1 VNNELLKTAKIV
13 ELVKLVRL
21 VKPVKRV
28 QPVKLVL
35 PMILFLVVVV
45 QGCQLQ
51 ETGDHPQEAQRQPV
65 ALAARHM
72 VAAADPHAVQVG
84 LDILRRGG
92 SAVDAAVAVQMVLTL
107 VEPAE
112 SGIGGGGFLL
122 FRHGTTGVLT
132 FYDGREIAPEAA
144 NPERFLLPAGI
155 PMPLPAAV
163 VSGRSVGVPGLV
175 AMLHQAHQQHGRLPW
190 PELFAAAINMA
201 EQGIGMPRRLR
212 RQVGEDPSLWLF
224 PDIRRSF
231 ISQAK
236 ADEPILVNPDLGR
249 SLRRIAQQGPKGFY
263 QGETAEE
270 IVAAVNGRWLW
281 GGDMTVQDLHGYEP
295 EVRHVVCGKYRR
307 WKICSAPPPSAGG
320 IAVLQILAILERFGM
335 PELAPDSP
343 EAVHLFAE
351 ACRLAYADS
360 QYYIGDPAF
369 IAVPVG
375 ALLNKDYL
383 AGRASLIDNAKTMP
397 AAAPGMVVDEPL
409 RQEAAIAGAR
419 ASSTTHFSIVDGAG
433 NVAAVTSSLEVP
445 FGSRLLV
452 GGFLLNSQLTDFSF
466 RPHREGRPS
475 ANAVAPGKRPRS
487 WMSPT
492 IVLDAD
498 GEIRL
503 IIGSRGGASIVAYVA
518 KTIIG
523 VVDWNLPLQEA
534 IALPNIAVQGADLLL
549 EEGTVLADLAGDLRK
564 MGHRV
569 RLRAL
574 VSGLHGIEKTGLG
587 WQGGADPRL
596 GGAAAGD

>member
-1 VNNELLKTAKIV
+1 VNRLKMVQLTRWILVQLIKT
-13 ELVKLVRL
+13 VKLI
-21 VKPVKRV
+21 
-28 QPVKLVL
+28 L
-35 PMILFLVVVV
+35 PMLLSLALLV

-51 ETGDHPQEAQRQPV
+51 EAGDHPPEPQRQQV
-65 ALAARHM
+65 ACATRHM
-72 VAAADPHAVQVG
+72 VAAADPHAVQAG

-92 SAVDAAVAVQMVLTL
+92 NAVDAAVAVQMMLTL

-122 FRHGTTGVLT
+122 FRHGLTGEMT
-132 FYDGREIAPEAA
+132 FYDGREIAPETA

-155 PMPLPAAV
+155 PMPFPAAV

-175 AMLHQAHQQHGRLPW
+175 AMLHQAHRQHGKLPW

-201 EQGIGMPRRLR
+201 EQGIPMPRRLR
-212 RQVGEDPSLWLF
+212 RQIAGDPSLWLF
-224 PDIRRSF
+224 PDLRRSL
-231 ISQAK
+231 ISQARS
-236 ADEPILVNPDLGR
+236 EEQILVNPDLGK
-249 SLRRIAQQGPKGFY
+249 SLQSIAQQGPKGFY
-263 QGETAEE
+263 QGDTAEE

-281 GGDMTVQDLHGYEP
+281 KGDMTLQDLQSYKP
-295 EVRHVVCGKYRR
+295 EVRPVICGKYRR
-307 WKICSAPPPSAGG
+307 WTICSAPPPSAGG
-320 IAVLQILAILERFGM
+320 IAVLQILAILEQFAM

-343 EAVHLFAE
+343 EAVHFFAE

-360 QYYIGDPAF
+360 HFYIGDPAF
-369 IAVPVG
+369 VSVPVET
-375 ALLNKDYL
+375 LTDKNYL
-383 AGRASLIDNAKTMP
+383 AGRASLIDPLTTMP
-397 AAAPGMVVDEPL
+397 AADPGLPVDDPL
-409 RQEAAIAGAR
+409 RQEVAIAESR
-419 ASSTTHFSIVDGAG
+419 SSSTTHFSIVDDAG
-433 NVAAVTSSLEVP
+433 NAAAVTSSIEVP

-466 RPHREGRPS
+466 RPHQDGRP
-475 ANAVAPGKRPRS
+475 AVNAVAPGKRPRS

-503 IIGSRGGASIVAYVA
+503 IIGSRGGAAIVAYVA

-523 VVDWNLPLQEA
+523 VLDWNLSLQEA
-534 IALPNIAVQGADLLL
+534 IALPNIAVRGTDLLL
-549 EEGTVLADLAGDLRK
+549 EEGTVLADLADDLRK

-569 RLRAL
+569 RLRSL
-574 VSGLHGIEKTGLG
+574 VSGLHGIEKAEPG
-587 WQGGADPRL
+587 WRGGADPRL